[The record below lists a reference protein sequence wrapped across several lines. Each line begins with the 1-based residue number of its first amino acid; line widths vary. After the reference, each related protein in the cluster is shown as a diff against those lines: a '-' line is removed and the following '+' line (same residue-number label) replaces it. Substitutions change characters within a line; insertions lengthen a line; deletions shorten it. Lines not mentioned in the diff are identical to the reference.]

1 MMTMEQ
7 NRLQLHEELCEILG
21 TRHVYFQPPESTK
34 MVYPAIVYSRDNIN
48 DTPANNDAY
57 IRKYVYQITII
68 DKDPTSDLVE
78 KIANLKYCSFE
89 RHFTKDNLNHDIFRI
104 FY

>member
-1 MMTMEQ
+1 MTMEQ
-7 NRLQLHEELCEILG
+7 NRLQLHEVLCEILG

-68 DKDPTSDLVE
+68 DKDPTSEFVE